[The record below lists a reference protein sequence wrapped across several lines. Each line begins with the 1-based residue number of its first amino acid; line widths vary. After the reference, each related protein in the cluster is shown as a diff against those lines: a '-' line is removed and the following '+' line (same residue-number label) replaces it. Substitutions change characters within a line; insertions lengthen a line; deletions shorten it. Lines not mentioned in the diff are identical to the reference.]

1 MKELI
6 VSTPNPAVLDET
18 LQQIGGLVGQNPDGS
33 YRQDADGNYAVR
45 SVGADVGFLAFS
57 MAHQGYGKVV
67 GEREI

>member
-6 VSTPNPAVLDET
+6 VESKNPKALDET

-33 YRQDADGNYAVR
+33 YHMDVDGYYTVR
-45 SVGADVGFLAFS
+45 AMGAELNFLAFS
-57 MAHQGYGKVV
+57 MAHQGYGKVI